1 MNFKTLIALVV
12 VLAISSFASA
22 KSQTF
27 LSNNGVAD
35 SFRKVNDGEVV
46 HIDP

>member
-12 VLAISSFASA
+12 VLAITTLGSA

-27 LSNNGVAD
+27 ASKNGAKD
-35 SFRKVNDGEVV
+35 SFQKVGDAEIV

>member
-1 MNFKTLIALVV
+1 MNFKTLVALVV
-12 VLAISSFASA
+12 VLAISTLSSA

-27 LSNNGVAD
+27 VSSNGAKD
-35 SFRKVNDGEVV
+35 SFRKVNDAEIV